1 MVLLVD
7 FIDFLKEYST
17 IIPIITF
24 ITGAFIG
31 FKTNL
36 YIARRKEFIEISSP
50 LHDALI
56 AQLHAEGDKVF
67 GNPVNKSDLLKLR
80 SRYFHRTWFDRIKGI
95 GFDKAV
101 KDYQEQYKKSYYI
114 DSSGRAV
121 FSNHD
126 NYRQTIQTLSRYTPI
141 K

>member
-7 FIDFLKEYST
+7 LIDFLKEYST

-24 ITGAFIG
+24 ILGAFIG

-50 LHDALI
+50 LHDALM
-56 AQLHAEGDKVF
+56 AQ
-67 GNPVNKSDLLKLR
+67 LR
-80 SRYFHRTWFDRIKGI
+80 SRYIHRTWFDQIKGI
-95 GFDKAV
+95 GFDRAV
-101 KDYQEQYKKSYYI
+101 KQYQEQYHNSYTVN
-114 DSSGRAV
+114 DSGRAV
-121 FSNHD
+121 FTNHD
-126 NYRQTIQTLSRYTPI
+126 AYLKTIMNLLKYTPI

>member
-7 FIDFLKEYST
+7 LIGFLKEYST

-24 ITGAFIG
+24 ILGAFIG

-50 LHDALI
+50 LHDALM
-56 AQLHAEGDKVF
+56 AQLHAEGDRIF
-67 GNPVNKSDLLKLR
+67 SNPVSKSDLLKLR
-80 SRYFHRTWFDRIKGI
+80 SRYIHRTWFDQIKGI
-95 GFDKAV
+95 GFDRAV
-101 KDYQEQYKKSYYI
+101 KQYQEQYHNSYTVN
-114 DSSGRAV
+114 DSGRAV
-121 FSNHD
+121 FTNHD
-126 NYRQTIQTLSRYTPI
+126 AYLKTIMNLLKYTPI